1 MSRETLWIS
10 EEDVARLVD
19 LADALSALE
28 SGFAAEGRGDAK
40 AMDKTMT
47 TFGDHATL
55 HAIGAAFDRAGVVG
69 TKTWAHTPGGADPHL
84 LLFDAADGA
93 LVAIIDAFVLGQLR
107 TSGTAALATDR
118 LARPDASRL
127 AMIGTGKQALGQVA
141 AAICVRSIR
150 HVACF
155 GRDQDK
161 AARFASQ
168 VESELGVECTVAASV
183 AEAVSQADIVTL
195 ATRATE
201 PILYSVDLAS
211 GTHVNAIG
219 AIALDRREFE
229 PEVLARCAVVATDSL
244 PQCREL
250 SSELREFYSSSDGGW
265 SEVQTLADVVTS
277 GDHRPDGADIT
288 LFKGMGSGIEDLALG
303 MAVLE
308 RATKDGSGSRVARGA
323 RARPRLV
330 RDGADDEQGSKRGEV
345 VHDGA

>member
-19 LADALSALE
+19 LPDAFAALE
-28 SGFAAEGRGDAK
+28 RCFAAEGRGDAT

-55 HAIGAAFDRAGVVG
+55 HAIGAAFERDGVVG
-69 TKTWAHTPGGADPHL
+69 TKTWAHTSGGADPHL

-93 LVAIIDAFVLGQLR
+93 LVAVIDAFVLGQLR
-107 TSGTAALATDR
+107 TAGTAALATDR
-118 LARPDASRL
+118 LARSDASRL

-141 AAICVRSIR
+141 AAVCVRSIR

-155 GRDQDK
+155 GRDHDK
-161 AARFASQ
+161 ATRFASQ
-168 VESELGVECTVAASV
+168 VEAELGVECAV
-183 AEAVSQADIVTL
+183 AESVTNAVLDADIVTL

-201 PILYSVDLAS
+201 PILFSTELAS

-219 AIALDRREFE
+219 AIALDRQEFE
-229 PEVLARCAVVATDSL
+229 PEVLARCAVVVTDSL

-250 SSELREFYSSSDGGW
+250 SSELRAFYASAGAW
-265 SEVQTLADVVTS
+265 STLQTLADVVAS
-277 GDHRPDGADIT
+277 DEHRPDGADLT

-308 RATKDGSGSRVARGA
+308 RATKDGSGSHVARSA
-323 RARPRLV
+323 KARPRFV
-330 RDGADDEQGSKRGEV
+330 RDGSDGAHGSKR
-345 VHDGA
+345 